1 VFPALKSQTKNQQTN
16 PVKRGLLINGFCV
29 DSRTHSLTLAKAK
42 KMTTP
47 LKIDDTALSARID
60 RLLGGL
66 QLPSPEAQAV
76 DRFLRHPKVEPVG
89 PFKPDPAAFLDLIER
104 RIAQH
109 TASPIT

>member
-1 VFPALKSQTKNQQTN
+1 
-16 PVKRGLLINGFCV
+16 
-29 DSRTHSLTLAKAK
+29 
-42 KMTTP
+42 MTTP

-66 QLPSPEAQAV
+66 QIPSPEAEAV

-109 TASPIT
+109 TASPITCKVPY